1 MDYFSERMETD
12 SELFKKKLALVKA
25 KKGRKSSDYK
35 KLVGRD
41 KSHDAPIKDKR
52 GVRAYHKGKWG
63 FMKDRKL
70 TPD

>member
-41 KSHDAPIKDKR
+41 KDHDAPIKDKR

-63 FMKDRKL
+63 FMKDRKF
-70 TPD
+70 TAD

>member
-1 MDYFSERMETD
+1 MDYFSEQMETD

-25 KKGRKSSDYK
+25 KKGRKSSDYR

-41 KSHDAPIKDKR
+41 KGDAPIKDKR

-63 FMKDRKL
+63 FMKDRKF
-70 TPD
+70 TAD